1 MPHRLLKKEH
11 EMILGRLNEFE
22 AVINQLPENFDL
34 KRLKE
39 IFNLIYNAE
48 AHQRKE
54 EVLFK
59 IFNEKGYEALVM
71 MVEAEHAE
79 MNKAKEVLKEVIDD
93 GNIELIKSLL
103 LFEGKYLIR
112 KIREHMKKE
121 DQILYPLAQQII
133 GEDELREIKERF
145 DKIGYCFDSNID
157 DSEIIEICVDDK
169 KVDDLISKLEFVRKE
184 KDHVHFG
191 DSKKRS
197 FLILWDQ

>member
-59 IFNEKGYEALVM
+59 IFNEKGYEALV
-71 MVEAEHAE
+71 
-79 MNKAKEVLKEVIDD
+79 N
-93 GNIELIKSLL
+93 G
-103 LFEGKYLIR
+103 
-112 KIREHMKKE
+112 
-121 DQILYPLAQQII
+121 
-133 GEDELREIKERF
+133 
-145 DKIGYCFDSNID
+145 
-157 DSEIIEICVDDK
+157 
-169 KVDDLISKLEFVRKE
+169 
-184 KDHVHFG
+184 
-191 DSKKRS
+191 
-197 FLILWDQ
+197 